1 MENVILKTL
10 VCLDLKLQATDYL
23 LLDAPPP
30 SYNATRYL
38 DDRDSLEAFILSA
51 IYLRFLSSPK
61 IKG

>member
-10 VCLDLKLQATDYL
+10 VCLDLKLQAILIT
-23 LLDAPPP
+23 PPP
-30 SYNATRYL
+30 GYNTTRYL

>member
-10 VCLDLKLQATDYL
+10 VCLDLKLQATDTPL
-23 LLDAPPP
+23 P